1 MCVFFA
7 NRLPSVCYASIALI
21 GENDT
26 DRQGKK
32 RKKRIRNDRR
42 KVIMKPELMEE
53 KICHFHI
60 FAEKETV
67 KEQLVKQ

>member
-1 MCVFFA
+1 M
-7 NRLPSVCYASIALI
+7 CYASIALI

-53 KICHFHI
+53 KTVI
-60 FAEKETV
+60 FTFS
-67 KEQLVKQ
+67 QRRRL

>member
-1 MCVFFA
+1 MCS
-7 NRLPSVCYASIALI
+7 LPTGSHLCAIDAIALI

-32 RKKRIRNDRR
+32 HKKRIRNDRR

-53 KICHFHI
+53 KNGHFHI
-60 FAEKETV
+60 FAGKATV